1 MPHIVFKKN
10 TKVKLLPE
18 SNIFQVG
25 PRSTEPKIIESFYTK
40 NPFPNYETFDTI
52 YDLVN
57 TLKKNK
63 LISSLKSSL
72 GYNKRIIEV
81 GSGTSQ
87 LSIALSINTNLEVV
101 AFDTTLA
108 SLKLGSDFSAKHKIN
123 NCMFVNGDISSDSF
137 MPNYFDLV
145 WCSGVLHHT
154 EDAEKE
160 FKTIIKWAR
169 PHGYVVVGLYNFY
182 GRMRTIFRQVLYRL
196 LGKSKFGKSIISLLD
211 PVLRSRISKQKKEAW
226 FCDQYEHPIE
236 SLHTLDEVLQWFDTN
251 SIEFISSVPTCDIS
265 LIDYNNLFFKQS
277 RGNIITRLISQIL
290 MTFSRSGSEGG
301 LFLVIG
307 KKTCSSTNDNIAAF
321 HKS

>member
-1 MPHIVFKKN
+1 MRLLVVGINIMFKKN
-10 TKVKLLPE
+10 TQVKLLPGN
-18 SNIFQVG
+18 NIFQVG
-25 PRSTEPKIIESFYTK
+25 PKNTASKIIESFYTK
-40 NPFPNYETFDTI
+40 HPFPNYEKFDTV
-52 YDLVN
+52 YDVEN
-57 TLKKNK
+57 TLKTNK
-63 LISSLKSSL
+63 LITSLKNSL
-72 GYNKRIIEV
+72 GWRKRIIEV

-87 LSIALSINTNLEVV
+87 LSIALAINTNNEIV

-108 SLKLGSDFSAKHKIN
+108 SLKLGSDFSERHKIN

-169 PHGYVVVGLYNFY
+169 QNGYVVIGLYNLY
-182 GRMRTIFRQVLYRL
+182 GRMRTVFRQVLYRL
-196 LGKSKFGKSIISLLD
+196 FGKSKFGKFIISLLD
-211 PVLRSRISKQKKEAW
+211 PMLRARISKERKEAW

-236 SLHTLDEVLQWFDTN
+236 SLHTLDEVLQWFDAN
-251 SIEFISSVPTCDIS
+251 SIEFISSIPTCDTS
-265 LIDYNNLFFKQS
+265 PIDYNGIFSKKS

-290 MTFSRSGSEGG
+290 MIFSRSGSEGG

-307 KKTCSSTNDNIAAF
+307 KKICPTE
-321 HKS
+321 